1 MSQPLKLA
9 LSIGLGVAFLVY
21 LIYSSLGLNPIT
33 CEICVEFRG
42 RVQCRSASGETNDEA
57 IQTGIQ
63 NACSLITNGRD
74 ESISC
79 TSRPPQ
85 SATCTE

>member
-1 MSQPLKLA
+1 MSQTIKLA
-9 LSIGLGVAFLVY
+9 LSIGLGVAFLAY
-21 LIYSSLGLNPIT
+21 LVYSSLGLNPIT
-33 CEICVEFRG
+33 CEVCVEFRG
-42 RVQCRSASGETNDEA
+42 RVDCRSASGESNEEA

-85 SATCTE
+85 SATCTD